1 MYPNM
6 QTKEL
11 KVNGKIV
18 LTCSEGYIV
27 HQEQWSEDFV
37 RAQAAAEKLE
47 LTDEVWE
54 VVFYLRSYFEVHGVQ
69 AEVRKIAKYFRS
81 VWGEERGNSTYLH
94 KIFPYGGPQKQGNRL
109 AGLMRT
115 KGEH

>member
-1 MYPNM
+1 MYANM

-11 KVNGKIV
+11 NVKGKTI

-27 HQEQWSEDFV
+27 NMDEWSEDFV
-37 RAQAAAEKLE
+37 IAQATAENLE
-47 LTDEVWE
+47 LTDEVWD
-54 VVFYLRSYFEVHGVQ
+54 VVFYLRSYYEVHGVQ
-69 AEVRKIAKYFRS
+69 AEVRKIVKYYKT
-81 VWGEERGNSTYLH
+81 VWGEGRGTSTYLH
-94 KIFPYGGPQKQGNRL
+94 KIFPYGGPQNQGNRL

>member
-6 QTKEL
+6 QTKNL
-11 KVNGKIV
+11 DVNGKTV

-27 HQEQWSEDFV
+27 NMDDWSEDFV
-37 RAQAAAEKLE
+37 RAQAAAEGLE

-54 VVFYLRSYFEVHGVQ
+54 VVAFLRKYYEIHGVQ
-69 AEVRKIAKYFRS
+69 AEVRKIAKHFKTA
-81 VWGEERGNSTYLH
+81 WDAERGSSSYLH

>member
-1 MYPNM
+1 MYANM

-11 KVNGKIV
+11 DVNGKTI

-27 HQEQWSEDFV
+27 NMDEWSEDFV
-37 RAQAAAEKLE
+37 RAQAASEQLE
-47 LTDEVWE
+47 LTDEVWD
-54 VVFYLRSYFEVHGVQ
+54 VVWFLREFYGQHGAQ
-69 AEVRKIAKYFRS
+69 AEVRKIVKHFKTA
-81 VWGEERGNSTYLH
+81 WDEDRGNSTYLH

>member
-6 QTKEL
+6 QTRPLDVK
-11 KVNGKIV
+11 GKIV

-27 HQEQWSEDFV
+27 NMDEWSEDFV
-37 RAQAAAEKLE
+37 RAQANVEGLD
-47 LTDEVWE
+47 LTEEVWE
-54 VVFYLRSYFEVHGVQ
+54 VVFFLRQYYETHGAQ
-69 AEVRKIAKYFRS
+69 AEVRKIARHFKS
-81 VWGEERGNSTYLH
+81 AWDNERGTSTYLH
-94 KIFPYGGPQKQGNRL
+94 KIFPFGGPQKQGNRL

>member
-1 MYPNM
+1 MYANM

-11 KVNGKIV
+11 DVNGKVV

-27 HQEQWSEDFV
+27 NMDEWSEDFV
-37 RAQAAAEKLE
+37 RAQAAAEKLD
-47 LTDEVWE
+47 LTDEVWD
-54 VVFYLRSYFEVHGVQ
+54 VVYFLRHFYDEHGAQ
-69 AEVRKIAKYFRS
+69 AEVRKIVKHFKKA
-81 VWGEERGNSTYLH
+81 WDEERGSSTHLH

>member
-1 MYPNM
+1 MYANM

-11 KVNGKIV
+11 DVNGKII

-27 HQEQWSEDFV
+27 NMDEWSEDFV
-37 RAQAAAEKLE
+37 RAQSKAEKLN
-47 LTDEVWE
+47 LTDEVWD
-54 VVFYLRSYFEVHGVQ
+54 VVYFLRGYYEEHGAQ
-69 AEVRKIAKYFRS
+69 AEVRKIAKYFKTA
-81 VWGEERGNSTYLH
+81 WDEERGNSTYLH